1 MPKEQKKESFPRFV
15 YYFGQVILREIWDK
29 MTLDQKKELIPER
42 D

>member
-1 MPKEQKKESFPRFV
+1 MDKKKESFPRLV

-29 MTLDQKKELIPER
+29 MTQDQKKELIPER

>member
-1 MPKEQKKESFPRFV
+1 MEKKKESFHRFV

-29 MTLDQKKELIPER
+29 MTQDQKKELIPET